1 MIAAAVLVVAG
12 LLAGCGA
19 PGARLAA
26 ATGSSGSR
34 DAAMTTAIRGVMR
47 QWSVPGTIVGVWQQ
61 GQAPYVRAFGVRNKA
76 TRQPMTTGLY
86 LRIGSETKTFTVTAL
101 LQLAEDGKVGLGD
114 PIARYV
120 SGVPHGKSITLR
132 ELANMRSGLF
142 GYVDDRGFQRAFDRN
157 PERQWTP
164 RQLLNYS
171 FRHPLLFQ
179 PGTAFAYS
187 DTNTILL
194 GLVIEKVSGQSLRS
208 YITQHILK
216 PEHLTRTLFP
226 AGPEFPSPHAQ
237 GYTNQTSTGAVANAT
252 NWNPA
257 EAWAAGA
264 MISNLA
270 NLHAWARIVATGEL
284 LTRAMQRQREQ
295 FLPTGMARVSGGYG
309 LGLFKVSGWI
319 GHNGSIP
326 GYQSLTLYLP
336 SARATLVVLVNT
348 DIGPAYADLTSLIG
362 RAITKIITPGHVYYL
377 PNPTP

>member
-1 MIAAAVLVVAG
+1 M
-12 LLAGCGA
+12 
-19 PGARLAA
+19 
-26 ATGSSGSR
+26 
-34 DAAMTTAIRGVMR
+34 
-47 QWSVPGTIVGVWQQ
+47 
-61 GQAPYVRAFGVRNKA
+61 
-76 TRQPMTTGLY
+76 
-86 LRIGSETKTFTVTAL
+86 
-101 LQLAEDGKVGLGD
+101 
-114 PIARYV
+114 
-120 SGVPHGKSITLR
+120 
-132 ELANMRSGLF
+132 
-142 GYVDDRGFQRAFDRN
+142 
-157 PERQWTP
+157 
-164 RQLLNYS
+164 
-171 FRHPLLFQ
+171 
-179 PGTAFAYS
+179 AFAYS

-194 GLVIEKVSGQSLRS
+194 GLVIEKVSGQSLRG

-237 GYTNQTSTGAVANAT
+237 GYRNQTSTGAVANAT

-284 LTRAMQRQREQ
+284 LTPAMQRQREQ
-295 FLPTGMARVSGGYG
+295 FLPTGMPRVSGGYG

>member
-1 MIAAAVLVVAG
+1 MIAAAVLAVAA

-26 ATGSSGSR
+26 AAGPSGSR

-47 QWSVPGTIVGVWQQ
+47 QWSVPGAIVGVWQQ
-61 GQAPYVRAFGVRNKA
+61 GQAPYVRAFGVRHQA

-86 LRIGSETKTFTVTAL
+86 MRIGSETKTFTVTAL
-101 LQLAEDGKVGLGD
+101 LQLAERGKAGLDD

-171 FRHPLLFQ
+171 FRHPLLFK

-216 PEHLTRTLFP
+216 PEHLTGTLFP
-226 AGPEFPSPHAQ
+226 AGTEFPSPHAQ

-252 NWNPA
+252 NWNPS

-284 LTRAMQRQREQ
+284 LTPAMQRQREQ

-309 LGLFKVSGWI
+309 LGLFEVSGWI

-362 RAITKIITPGHVYYL
+362 RVITKIITPGHVYYL

>member
-1 MIAAAVLVVAG
+1 MIAAVIAVAA

-19 PGARLAA
+19 PRARLAA
-26 ATGSSGSR
+26 AAGSPGDR

-47 QWSVPGTIVGVWQQ
+47 QWSVPGAIVGVWQQ
-61 GQAPYVRAFGVRNKA
+61 GHTPYVRAFGVRNTA
-76 TRQPMTTGLY
+76 TRQSMTTGLY
-86 LRIGSETKTFTVTAL
+86 MRIGSETKTFTVTAL
-101 LQLAEDGKVGLGD
+101 LQLAERGKAGLDD
-114 PIARYV
+114 PISRYV
-120 SGVPHGKSITLR
+120 PGVPHGKSITLR

-142 GYVDDRGFQRAFDRN
+142 NYADDRAFQRAFDRN
-157 PERQWTP
+157 PERQWAP
-164 RQLLNYS
+164 RHLLSYS
-171 FRHPLLFQ
+171 FRHPLLFK

-208 YITQHILK
+208 YITQHILT

-257 EAWAAGA
+257 DAWAAGA

-270 NLHAWARIVATGEL
+270 NLHAWARIVATGGL
-284 LTRAMQRQREQ
+284 LTPAVQRQRER
-295 FLPTGMARVSGGYG
+295 FLPTGMPRVSGGYG

-348 DIGPAYADLTSLIG
+348 DIGPSYADLTSLIG
-362 RAITKIITPGHVYYL
+362 RDITRTITPNHVYYL